1 MRSQLGQWGNSLGL
15 RIPKYIVEALHPQ
28 PNDAVDCS
36 VENGA
41 LVIKPIQALPEL
53 SLDELLA
60 EVVETAEL
68 EVDWGGPV
76 GEEVT
81 VVL

>member
-1 MRSQLGQWGNSLGL
+1 MRSQIGQWGNSLGL
-15 RIPKYIVEALHPQ
+15 RIPKYIVEALHLQ
-28 PNDAVDCS
+28 ANDAVECS

-60 EVVETAEL
+60 EVVESPDP
-68 EVDWGGPV
+68 EVGWGRPA
-76 GEEVT
+76 GEEIW
-81 VVL
+81 